1 MDVTNPEDSKKAQEI
16 TTKHNAQCG
25 TPHFIDAETGNRVCG
40 LKEDDIK
47 KWANGEKIPL
57 PPPRQPQQRP
67 QAPVANPNAMQNIEF
82 NFGVYQEAK
91 QHLMDKFY
99 NDFEVWNTW
108 NYTHTDER
116 PAECPISKKP
126 SFPSHKAIKSEADK
140 ILEFVKVS
148 V

>member
-1 MDVTNPEDSKKAQEI
+1 MKLVYIKNPGCGWCKKADPVVEELKNEGYLITTLDVTNPEDSKKAQEI

-67 QAPVANPNAMQNIEF
+67 QAPVANPNAMQNI
-82 NFGVYQEAK
+82 
-91 QHLMDKFY
+91 
-99 NDFEVWNTW
+99 
-108 NYTHTDER
+108 
-116 PAECPISKKP
+116 
-126 SFPSHKAIKSEADK
+126 DK
-140 ILEFVKVS
+140 IVIERAEFSKS
-148 V
+148 NNPNTII